1 MAVIVDIA
9 ETVKDE
15 LNGGAFSQPFT
26 SERQYQP
33 VFELAEMSTLH
44 VTVVPR
50 GVTIHSVGRGLV
62 RHDYQIDIAVQK
74 KFAAGDTIELDPLMA
89 LVEEIGDFFHRR
101 RLAGLPSAACV
112 KIENAPV
119 YATEHME
126 QLRQFTSV
134 VTLTFRVL
142 R

>member
-15 LNGGAFSQPFT
+15 LNGGAFSQQFT
-26 SERQYQP
+26 AERQYQP
-33 VFELAEMSTLH
+33 VFELAEMNALR
-44 VTVVPR
+44 VTVVPKS
-50 GVTIHSVGRGLV
+50 VTIHPVSRGLV

-74 KFAAGDTIELDPLMA
+74 KFEAGDTVELDPLMA

-101 RLAGLPSAACV
+101 RLVGLPSAACV
-112 KIENAPV
+112 KIENTPV

-134 VTLTFRVL
+134 VTLTSEVIR
-142 R
+142 